1 MLHSFKTIGKKWVSF
16 LFLLTLN
23 ISLINA
29 QDYYP
34 YVIGYTAGQSVKHQ
48 TSADTFNVSFHGG
61 SVVATQYKNIDI
73 GKALAGMRYDLVL
86 ASNAF
91 DKELFVSKGYF
102 PDYIQL
108 RWEINRYQSS
118 LTGYRV
124 MRKKLGAVDPFV
136 QVAFLSKDASD
147 WKDEFTEPGVL
158 YEYNLLAE
166 GLFPKQQKLLNFLEG
181 VGFRLPSA
189 TISGRVTYKG
199 GAAVEDVSLIAET
212 SDKFSGTSLNLNGTD
227 AYLAISPPSNH
238 PHFKFDTAFTYQAWV
253 KPTSTS
259 SSVLFEKGS
268 QYKITHSKGKI
279 NFRAGAQT
287 LTLNFVQKSDTF
299 FHVSAVRERDSL
311 KVFVIY
317 DEDTYYTTKVKF
329 TSTTVPNNI
338 DILMG
343 KSATNAEYFAGNI
356 DEVRIWHRA
365 LEQDEI
371 LKKSLMYIA
380 GTEVDLSG
388 YYRMNEGVGKNFF
401 DLSRRGFTYNEKH
414 GFISKATWSTVIP
427 LTKQL
432 AVKGLTDKNGNYIIS
447 GIPYS
452 SDGSTYRIVPVYKV
466 HSFDPTERLLF
477 IGPGSNTFSDINF
490 IDVSSFPVNGYVYY
504 KNTKFPVEG
513 VQIKID
519 GKPAVTSEG
528 NLITTN
534 SLGYFLVDVPIGRH
548 NLQMAKS
555 GHVFR
560 NNGRFPLKSGVDFDF
575 QSAYT
580 VQQDFIDSTLI
591 KVIGK
596 VVGGPVQGEKTT
608 GFGRTKNNIGNAEI
622 ILTTQKGYTLKDGT
636 GDVISSW
643 DNKYQQGA
651 ITKKT
656 GVTNYT
662 ISNVAP
668 KNISIKP
675 DVITGEYFAY
685 LLPERYAINSVK
697 AGNYTFDAS
706 FNTVMDLESATLNKS
721 YIDTVLVDST
731 LLANGTVHYNNR
743 TDSVSYQ
750 LEKSFVLR
758 VAPEISALA
767 ADGTPAFWDKKAKT
781 PNGEIDI
788 VNTATGEPLTQYPI
802 FTQRGKYKLRIN
814 VFEKFINASN
824 GNQEDKVPVKDG
836 VVEIQNGLAINTV
849 KESYEINDFGY
860 VLYSFAGGLP
870 NITTGGIGDYLKPM
884 TIVALTGKDNAI
896 NTSWQYNGGPFY
908 AYVLGGMPTGNNF
921 VTTGPNEIEMIL
933 RDPYGSNSYAYLEK
947 SSSYSKTTTRE
958 ILNQEATSVGLDFM
972 LGGVVKTFAGVGA
985 GIITEVEIE
994 NSVSVGFDKS
1004 ETWIDNNT
1012 TSSTTTS
1019 TKKWQTSNEL
1029 DFVGANGDVFIGNS
1043 TNIVYGS
1050 TKFIQFVPKTNCTT
1064 CTDTEVGGFQIGLD
1078 EGVRISPEFGTAFM
1092 YTQYHIET
1100 SIIPN
1105 LKFLRNNYLKK
1116 KSNYKSVLSA
1126 SDPNYGK
1133 LNSSGVGTRSDAGF
1147 SGGDSYNFTIPSS
1160 WPNGK
1165 EYIDT
1170 VEYYNQQVKNW
1181 ENILL
1186 RNEREKLE
1194 STLKQNLSFD
1204 AGVKYESS
1212 VTYESSKSNES
1223 TFDFTIS
1230 PSLSG
1235 SKGFALNKLGLKV
1248 SLKET
1253 YTHTETKT
1261 DGTQNTSTL
1270 TFGYV
1275 LEDSDVNDYYSI
1287 DVRQPSSETGP
1298 VFKVRGGQS
1307 SCPYVGAEYSK
1318 YYQKGTI
1325 LSEATMKIE
1334 VPQIGSSNPI
1344 ALNVPEDQKAIY
1356 TLLLSNASQTNSDVW
1371 YMLNVNTATNK
1382 DGARVSLDGA
1392 DLGNGRLILVPAGT
1406 TLKKTLSIEK
1416 VKPDVFNYDDIQL
1429 VLHSVCEESLS
1440 DTVSLSARFQPVC
1453 TKVILSQ
1460 PNDQWLIN
1468 TSTIIQDGTLIK
1480 SIPLGLAISNY
1491 NLSHSGFEKILVQ
1504 YKPSSSSQW
1513 ISDMVYYV
1521 DQAQYNA
1528 ASAPKAFIDSKA
1540 NLQYTLETKSLQ
1552 DRNYDIRVTTTCAN
1566 GTVNNSTVVSGIKD
1580 IKRPRLFGTP
1590 QPADGILSP
1599 GEDVSIQFDEPIQAG
1614 LLISKNFQVKG
1625 VLNGAEIRH
1634 NSVIYFDGVYD
1645 NCSVIAG
1652 PDLKDKDFTIEFWT
1666 QRSNNTAG
1674 TIYSQGN
1681 LEIGFN
1687 ASNKLYVKLGNQT
1700 LSTSQVFTS
1709 TLDWMHFAITYSNS
1723 DRKLNVFMNDKIP
1736 LENASVTGVFD
1747 PSGRI
1752 YIGRD
1757 LNGTSFYNGY
1767 IHEFRIWEK
1776 SRGFGTVY
1784 ANMLISLSG
1793 SEVGLVGYWPM
1804 DDSRGNIAID
1814 KARSHHAILNGS
1826 AWAVF
1831 PKGYAMNFNGTSG
1844 YFTIPTGTVVVTNEM
1859 DMTFEFWFKG
1869 PKKANQVLFSN
1880 GKGDQ
1885 SDPTPPFNNI
1895 WVVGSDDL
1903 GKLYVSNNGTRLNV
1917 SKEVFDN
1924 EWHHLGVVVNRVANT
1939 SLYLDG
1945 NVETF
1950 QPSSNFGGLSGANL
1964 TLGARMFTSAGNITY
1979 DRYFEGKIDEVRI
1992 WKLARTRQLLNMDMN
2007 SKLKGDEKGLMAYYP
2022 FDKYDIDLILQPNN
2036 ADNTSG
2042 SKIVPNVVTGTFG
2055 NLDIPN
2061 IKDARPVQNV
2071 AYDWV
2076 VNGDK
2081 IILNIKEPANLV
2093 EKTVLEF
2100 TVEDV
2105 EDKNENLLSSPITW
2119 TAFVKKNTVIW
2130 STVGSSF
2137 EKRLYDPLSFTVE
2150 VMNIGGTEQN
2160 YDVTDLPSWLSVD
2173 ISKGTLAPVSKK
2185 TLNFTVSPSVNLGNY
2200 EESIFLSS
2208 DFGFKEKFELK
2219 LKVFADK
2226 PNWVLDASKYQ
2237 YNMSIIGSIN
2247 INGTV
2252 STNPD
2257 DMIGAFVNDSLRGL
2271 ANLKYVPEYDTYM
2284 FFMDVFSNK
2293 ADGELVKFKV
2303 WNAAKGKIH
2312 VDVESDKAFIKDAV
2326 IGMPSKPQEFKVIE
2340 NISSAYI
2347 LEKGWNWISFNLNS
2361 KALKTSTLMFSELQS
2376 NEGDLVKGMNK
2387 FDQFGKGMGWLGE
2400 ISKQGGFNLK
2410 DGYKMK
2416 VSAQDTFHLVGQSV
2430 LIDTVSIK
2438 LKTGWNWIGYPSQLN
2453 MAINDAMGNV
2463 NFDNGDFI
2471 KGQRS
2476 FAYYDKSLGWIGS
2489 LKFLNPQEGYMLQ
2502 SKLPHNLTYPNPELL
2517 YSNKRVAQSRVD
2529 NTESIEPWSLKPSD
2543 YANTM
2548 SAMLGL
2554 NLCTGAIDTTNDY
2567 LGAFVGSEC
2576 RGFVKPKYI
2585 AAYNAYVFF
2594 LTVYSN
2600 TPAEII
2606 TLKYFDGSLAK
2617 EFEMKQKVPFV
2628 NDMILG
2634 SVTSPVKTDLVIT
2647 NACEL
2652 LSVADEQYKD
2662 VSIGIYPNPFTN
2674 NLKIRLN
2681 NFDVNEVELSITDGY
2696 GHKVATPSV
2705 LGKGWEWNGLGETG
2719 NELSAGLY
2727 LLTVK
2732 HADKTTTFKLI
2743 KQ

>member
-1 MLHSFKTIGKKWVSF
+1 MLHSFKTTGKKWVSF
-16 LFLLTLN
+16 LFLLTLY
-23 ISLINA
+23 ISQVNA

-34 YVIGYTAGQSVKHQ
+34 YVIGYTAGESVKHQ

-61 SVVATQYKNIDI
+61 SVVATQFKDI
-73 GKALAGMRYDLVL
+73 IVGKALAGMRYDLVL

-91 DKELFVSKGYF
+91 DQDLFVSKGYF

-108 RWEINRYQSS
+108 RWEIKRYQSS
-118 LTGYRV
+118 VTGYRV
-124 MRKKLGAVDPFV
+124 MRKKSGSSDALV
-136 QVAFLSKDASD
+136 QVAFLSKDVSD
-147 WKDEFTEPGVL
+147 WKDELTESGVL
-158 YEYNLLAE
+158 YEYKLLAE
-166 GLFPKQQKLLNFLEG
+166 GLFPKEQKFLNFLEG
-181 VGFRLPSA
+181 VGFRLPSG
-189 TISGRVTYKG
+189 TVSGRVTYKG
-199 GAAVEDVSLIAET
+199 GAAVEGVSLIAET
-212 SDKFSGTSLNLNGTD
+212 SDKFSGTSLLLNGID
-227 AYLAISPPSNH
+227 AYLGISPSNNLL
-238 PHFKFDTAFTYQAWV
+238 FKFDTAFTFQAWT
-253 KPTSTS
+253 KPTSLAT
-259 SSVLFEKGS
+259 SVLFQKGS
-268 QYKITHSKGKI
+268 QYKITHATGKI
-279 NFRAGAQT
+279 QFIVGTQT
-287 LTLNFVQKSDTF
+287 LTLNFPQKVDTF
-299 FHVSAVRERDSL
+299 FNVSAVREKDSL
-311 KVFVIY
+311 KLYVIY
-317 DEDTYYTTKVKF
+317 EEGVYFKASAKL
-329 TSTTVPNNI
+329 TSATISNSE
-338 DILMG
+338 DILIG
-343 KSATNAEYFAGNI
+343 KSASNDQYFAGNI
-356 DEVRIWHRA
+356 DEVRIWQRA
-365 LEQDEI
+365 LKSEEV
-371 LKKSLMYIA
+371 LTRSLMYIS
-380 GTEVDLSG
+380 GTEDKLSG
-388 YYRMNEGVGKNFF
+388 YYRMNEGVGGNFF
-401 DLSRRGFTYNEKH
+401 DLSRKGFTFNENH
-414 GFISKATWSTVIP
+414 GLIYKATWSTLIP
-427 LTKQL
+427 LSMQL
-432 AVKGLTDKNGNYIIS
+432 AVKGITDKNGNYIIS

-452 SDGSTYRIVPVYKV
+452 SDGSTYRIVPVYQV

-477 IGPGSNTFSDINF
+477 IGPGSNTFSDFNF

-519 GKPAVTSEG
+519 GRPAVTSEG
-528 NLITTN
+528 NLITTD
-534 SLGYFLVDVPIGRH
+534 SKGFFLVDVPIGKH
-548 NLQMAKS
+548 NLQIAKS

-560 NNGRFPLKSGVDFDF
+560 NDGRFPSKAGVDFDF

-580 VQQDFIDSTLI
+580 IQQDFIDSTLI

-608 GFGRTKNNIGNAEI
+608 GFGRTNNNIGNAEI

-636 GDVISSW
+636 TDVSSSW

-651 ITKKT
+651 TTKKT

-662 ISNVAP
+662 ISSVAP
-668 KNISIKP
+668 KNITIKP
-675 DVITGEYFAY
+675 DVVTGEYFAY
-685 LLPERYAINSVK
+685 LLPERYAITSVK

-706 FNTVMDLESATLNKS
+706 FNTVLDLESATLNKN
-721 YIDTVLVDST
+721 YTDTLLVDST
-731 LLANGTVHYNNR
+731 LLANGTVHYTYR

-750 LEKSFVLR
+750 FEKSFVLR
-758 VAPEISALA
+758 VAPEITAVA
-767 ADGTPAFWDKKAKT
+767 ADGSPAFWDKKATT
-781 PNGEIDI
+781 PNGEINI
-788 VNTATGEPLTQYPI
+788 VNVATGAPLTQYPI

-824 GNQEDKVPVKDG
+824 GNHEDKVPVKDG
-836 VVEIQNGLAINTV
+836 VVEIQNGLAINSL
-849 KESYEINDFGY
+849 KETYEINDFGY
-860 VLYSFAGGLP
+860 VLYNFTGGLP

-896 NTSWQYNGGPFY
+896 NTSWQYNVGPFY

-933 RDPYGSNSYAYLEK
+933 RDPYGSRSYAYLEK
-947 SSSYSKTTTRE
+947 SSTYSKTTTRE

-985 GIITEVEIE
+985 GLITETEIE

-1012 TSSTTTS
+1012 TSSTTMS
-1019 TKKWQTSNEL
+1019 TKRWQTSSET
-1029 DFVGANGDVFIGNS
+1029 DFVGAEGDVFIGNS

-1050 TKFIQFVPKTNCTT
+1050 TKFIQFVPKANCTT
-1064 CTDTEVGGFQIGLD
+1064 CTDNDLGGFQIGLD

-1100 SIIPN
+1100 SVIPN

-1116 KSNYKSVLSA
+1116 KSNYTSVLST

-1133 LNSSGVGTRSDAGF
+1133 QNSTGKGTRSDAGL

-1160 WPNGK
+1160 WPNGT
-1165 EYIDT
+1165 EYVDT

-1181 ENILL
+1181 ESILL
-1186 RNEREKLE
+1186 RNEKEKLE

-1204 AGVKYESS
+1204 AGVNYESS
-1212 VTYESSKSNES
+1212 VTYESTSSNES

-1230 PSLSG
+1230 PSLAG
-1235 SKGFALNKLGLKV
+1235 AKGFSFNKLGMKV

-1261 DGTQNTSTL
+1261 DGTQNTSSL

-1275 LEDSDVNDYYSI
+1275 LSDSDVDDYYSI

-1298 VFKVRGGQS
+1298 IFKVRGGQS
-1307 SCPYVGAEYSK
+1307 SCPYVDAEYSK

-1325 LSEATMKIE
+1325 MSEATMKIE

-1406 TLKKTLSIEK
+1406 TLTKTLSIEK

-1440 DTVSLSARFQPVC
+1440 DTVALSARFQPVC
-1453 TKVILSQ
+1453 TKVLLTQ
-1460 PNDQWLIN
+1460 PNDKWLIN

-1491 NLSHSGFEKILVQ
+1491 NLSHTGFEKILVQ

-1513 ISDMVYYV
+1513 ISDMVFYV

-1552 DRNYDIRVTTTCAN
+1552 DRNYDIRVSTTCAN
-1566 GTVNNSTVVSGIKD
+1566 GTVNNSAVVSGVKD
-1580 IKRPRLFGTP
+1580 TKRPRLFGTP

-1634 NSVIYFDGVYD
+1634 NSVIYFDGVKS
-1645 NCSVIAG
+1645 NASVIAG
-1652 PDLKDKDFTIEFWT
+1652 PYLKDKDFTIEFWT
-1666 QRSNNTAG
+1666 QRSNNAAG
-1674 TIYSQGN
+1674 VVYSQGN

-1687 ASNKLYVKLGNQT
+1687 SANNVYVKLGNQT
-1700 LSTSQVFTS
+1700 LSSSQTFT
-1709 TLDWMHFAITYSNS
+1709 TAQDWMHFAVSYSNI
-1723 DRKLNVFMNDKIP
+1723 DRKLYVFMNDKIP
-1736 LENASVTGVFD
+1736 VENLSVTGVFD

-1752 YIGRD
+1752 YIGRN

-1784 ANMLISLSG
+1784 ADMLKALSG

-1804 DDSRGNIAID
+1804 DDSRGSIATD
-1814 KARSHHAILNGS
+1814 KARSHHAILND
-1826 AWAVF
+1826 ATWAVF
-1831 PKGYAMNFNGTSG
+1831 PRGYAMNFNGTSG
-1844 YFTIPTGTVVVTNEM
+1844 YFTIPTGTVVITNDM
-1859 DMTFEFWFKG
+1859 DMTMEFWFKG
-1869 PKKANQVLFSN
+1869 NKKPNQVLFSN

-1885 SDPTPPFNNI
+1885 SDVTPSFNNI
-1895 WVVGSDDL
+1895 WSVGSDDL

-1917 SKEVFDN
+1917 AKDVFDN
-1924 EWHHLGVVVNRVANT
+1924 EWHHLAVVVNRVANT
-1939 SLYLDG
+1939 SVYIDG
-1945 NVETF
+1945 NVEAF
-1950 QPSSNFGGLSGANL
+1950 QPSSNFGGLSGAYL

-1979 DRYFEGKIDEVRI
+1979 DRYFDGKIDELRV
-1992 WKLARTRQLLNMDMN
+1992 WKLARTRQLLDMDMN
-2007 SKLKGDEKGLMAYYP
+2007 SKLKGDEKGLIAYYP

-2036 ADNTSG
+2036 SDNVAG
-2042 SKIVPNVVTGTFG
+2042 SKSVPTALTSTSG

-2081 IILNIKEPANLV
+2081 IIINIKEPANLV

-2100 TVEDV
+2100 TIEDI
-2105 EDKNENLLSSPITW
+2105 EDLNENLLSSPVTW

-2150 VMNIGGTEQN
+2150 VLNIGGTEQN
-2160 YDVTDLPSWLSVD
+2160 YEVTDIPSWLSVD
-2173 ISKGTLAPVSKK
+2173 VAKGTLAPDSKK
-2185 TLNFTVSPSVNLGNY
+2185 VLNFTVSQSVNLGNY

-2208 DFGFKEKFELK
+2208 DFGFKEKFDLK

-2226 PNWVLDASKYQ
+2226 PDWVMDASKYQ

-2247 INGTV
+2247 INGVV

-2257 DMIGAFVNDSLRGL
+2257 DMIGAFVNDTLRGL
-2271 ANLKYVPEYDTYM
+2271 ANLKYVPEYDAYM

-2340 NISSAYI
+2340 NISSAYA
-2347 LEKGWNWISFNLNS
+2347 LESGWNWLSFNLTSKSLKNS
-2361 KALKTSTLMFSELQS
+2361 NLMFTELQS
-2376 NEGDLVKGMNK
+2376 NEGDLVKGSNK

-2410 DGYKMK
+2410 EGYKMK
-2416 VSAQDTFHLVGQSV
+2416 VSKQDTFHLVGQSV
-2430 LIDTVSIK
+2430 LIDTVSLS

-2453 MAINDAMGNV
+2453 MEINDAMGNV

-2489 LKFLNPQEGYMLQ
+2489 LKFLAPQQGYMLQ
-2502 SKLPHNLTYPNPELL
+2502 TKLPHALTYPNPELL
-2517 YSNKRVAQSRVD
+2517 YSNKKVSQARVEEVAS
-2529 NTESIEPWSLKPSD
+2529 SEPWNLKPSD
-2543 YANTM
+2543 YAYTM
-2548 SAMLGL
+2548 SAMFSI
-2554 NLCTGAIDTTNDY
+2554 NLCSGAIDTTNDY
-2567 LGAFVGSEC
+2567 LGAFVGSDC
-2576 RGFVKPKYI
+2576 RGMVQPKYI

-2594 LTVYSN
+2594 LTIYSN
-2600 TPAEII
+2600 SPAEFI

-2617 EFEMKQKVPFV
+2617 QFEIKQKFPFV

-2634 SVTSPVKTDLVIT
+2634 TVASPFKTDMVVA

-2652 LSVADEQYKD
+2652 LSVNDGAPEEIR
-2662 VSIGIYPNPFTN
+2662 VGIYPNPFTS
-2674 NLKIRLN
+2674 NLKISLSN
-2681 NFDVNEVELSITDGY
+2681 IDLDEVEMSITDAF
-2696 GHKVATPSV
+2696 GHKVATPAV
-2705 LGKGWEWNGLGETG
+2705 KGKVWEWNGSNETG

-2727 LLTVK
+2727 FLTVK